1 MSSRETDLGVGRLA
15 PTPPPAPSVE
25 EEDQSL
31 LRSILRRRKR
41 YVVVTTVVAVLATL
55 ALTLSQTKTYSATAT
70 AVVQA
75 PPSQGGVGPNMATEA
90 QIAHSLAVAQNVA
103 RDLRLDVPPAELL
116 SQLSVRVPADSDVL
130 KLTYSSPQPE
140 TAQARAQAFANAF
153 ADVRRE
159 QFQGDAVASAHSIGV
174 QIQRM
179 TAQGAA
185 LSRRIERADP
195 DQQATLRIQRDA
207 LTTEIALLQQKLA
220 DVNRQAVSFSPA
232 DVLGEADLPKSPAKP
247 NLPLNLFLG
256 LVGGLLLG
264 FAIAAIAEYVDN
276 RIRGA
281 SDLRTRLGVP
291 VLGLILRDDDASSGA
306 GALSLVAIDS
316 PYSKSANA
324 FRRLGTNFVAAADY
338 ARTKSIAI
346 TSVDH
351 TDSPIEVHANLAA
364 ALAEMGKRVVLVS
377 TRERHPALEELV
389 GAPPGPGF
397 LDALAG
403 AVPLE
408 RTLTDTG
415 IENLL
420 LCRAGST
427 EPNDIGVASP
437 SGERHVAAI
446 PAPARAHTLGSE
458 RTALLLEE
466 LAGRADFV
474 LVDAPPLLADADAAS
489 LASAC
494 DGVLAVAT
502 PTATREEIARSREQ
516 FERVRATVIGSVIV
530 EPNHRTG
537 KERQKPA
544 RSATAAEDGAGRRMR
559 VSSADRRKSV
569 RLARASVSAELGE
582 KG

>member
-1 MSSRETDLGVGRLA
+1 MSSRETDSGVGRLA

-25 EEDQSL
+25 EEDHSL

-41 YVVVTTVVAVLATL
+41 YVVVTTAVAVLATL

-75 PPSQGGVGPNMATEA
+75 PPSQAAGPNMATEA
-90 QIAHSLAVAQNVA
+90 QIAHSLAVASEVA
-103 RDLRLDVPPAELL
+103 RTLHLDVPPAELL
-116 SQLSVRVPADSDVL
+116 AQLGVHVPADSDVL
-130 KLTYSSPQPE
+130 DFTYSSPVPK
-140 TAQARAQAFANAF
+140 TAQERAQAFAEAF
-153 ADVRRE
+153 AVVRRR
-159 QFQGDAVASAHSIGV
+159 QFQGDLAASASSILEQIDSLTTDAAELTPRIASAPPNKQASLRV
-174 QIQRM
+174 QQN
-179 TAQGAA
+179 
-185 LSRRIERADP
+185 
-195 DQQATLRIQRDA
+195 A
-207 LTTEIALLQQKLA
+207 LTTEIGLLQQKLQDLNSQLA
-220 DVNRQAVSFSPA
+220 SFSPA
-232 DVLGEADLPKSPAKP
+232 KVLGEADLPKSPAKP

-264 FAIAAIAEYVDN
+264 FAIAAIAEYVDD

-291 VLGLILRDDDASSGA
+291 VLGLIPRDDDASSGA

-324 FRRLGTNFVAAADY
+324 FRRLGTNFVAAASY

-351 TDSPIEVHANLAA
+351 TDSPIELHANLAA
-364 ALAEMGKRVVLVS
+364 ALADMGKRVVLVS